1 MDAALIFDIDSS
13 RARTAAT
20 DLAKVNAAASKLA
33 GTWSKSENAIRRA
46 NGQFAST
53 AEVVNRYGREVQELA
68 AKYNPALNAVYKYQ
82 QAEAELN
89 RAIALGVLTKEQ
101 AAMQLDRLSNEYAQA
116 ANRSAA
122 AAAGLTN
129 AGNASQRMG
138 GQMETSSHHTA
149 NLFSQLNDIGV
160 MMAYQNPFQ
169 LALQQGTQINQVWAQ
184 MGSQGRSLR
193 GIVGA
198 LRGAFAQMLNPVSLL
213 TIGIIAGGAALL
225 QWATSAKDA
234 KKGSEDF
241 LSTLSS
247 LESAVSRIG
256 ETPSLL
262 TSDGIATIRK
272 EYGALTSE
280 VRNLVNAMRE
290 VEIMEANRAFA
301 ETMEELNRSF
311 NAGFFTTRL
320 QAVANATGLATA
332 EAQKFEIALN
342 QLAVAEGPEEQLRI
356 ITSLRQSLQDSGKEG
371 TELYSTLTSLESEA
385 RKMANAL
392 DDSQRFMSMF
402 SQTASAANLNHLV
415 SQAQALAGQINA
427 AANAMNRISGG
438 VTGAAANG
446 VLEVAERMWNM
457 ATDRLQ
463 QVENSGLGDR
473 PKQRPFSVSETAIYG
488 PEVSGGGGSSG
499 GGGGGGKSP
508 ADQLA
513 DEMKR
518 RWETLNEA
526 FSSEYD
532 LAMKSYAKDQ
542 ETLKWALD
550 TKLITQQE
558 YVSNLDMLYT
568 NAWGAQW
575 EKDQLQYSMDQQAL
589 QTALDNKLISYEEYL
604 RKRKEMQWANLLS
617 DANQSDFAVDLAN
630 TASYFGQLSTLTG
643 NSYDALGR
651 LQQSFAAS
659 SALVNA
665 YLAASQTLADPTLG
679 FWGKMAAYGKVLAA
693 GLGLVGAIKGGGRGG
708 AGGGSASSAN
718 PAVDTQPALQDRYV
732 TVNFDGPQWMRDG
745 INGLLDEIYQQSKD
759 GRKIIVQEAR

>member
-46 NGQFAST
+46 NGQFASS
-53 AEVVNRYGREVQELA
+53 AEVVERYGREVQELA

-122 AAAGLTN
+122 AATGLTN

-184 MGSQGRSLR
+184 MGAQGRSLR
-193 GIVGA
+193 GVMGA
-198 LRGAFAQMLNPVSLL
+198 LGSAFATMLTPMNLL

-241 LSTLSS
+241 LSTLAS

-262 TSDGIATIRK
+262 TSDGVAKIRK

-280 VRNLVNAMRE
+280 VRNLINAMRE

-311 NAGFFTTRL
+311 DAGFFTTRL

-371 TELYSTLTSLESEA
+371 TKLYSTLTSLESEA

-392 DDSQRFMSMF
+392 DDSQRFMKLF
-402 SQTASAANLNHLV
+402 SQTASAASLSHLV

-427 AANAMNRISGG
+427 AADAMNRISGG

-446 VLEVAERMWNM
+446 VLDVAERMWNM

-473 PKQRPFSVSETAIYG
+473 PKQRPFSVSENAIYG
-488 PEVSGGGGSSG
+488 PEPEKGGGGRK
-499 GGGGGGKSP
+499 GGKSP
-508 ADQLA
+508 AEKLA
-513 DEMKR
+513 EEMKR
-518 RWETLNEA
+518 RWETLNEG
-526 FSSEYD
+526 FNSEFT
-532 LAMKSYAKDQ
+532 LAMTAYTKDQ

-550 TKLITQQE
+550 QKLITQRE
-558 YVSNLDMLYT
+558 YQTNLDLLYT
-568 NAWGAQW
+568 NAWGAKW
-575 EKDQLQYSMDQQAL
+575 ERDQLQYQMDQEAL
-589 QTALDNKLISYEEYL
+589 QLALDNKLIAEEDYL
-604 RKRKEMQWANLLS
+604 RKRSELNWSVVSRLGEDMSNAWAFELGQFSEHLGQM
-617 DANQSDFAVDLAN
+617 NQIAGGYDGILRAQKI
-630 TASYFGQLSTLTG
+630 FG
-643 NSYDALGR
+643 
-651 LQQSFAAS
+651 AAS
-659 SALVNA
+659 ALIST
-665 YLAASQTLADPTLG
+665 YTGAAEALKLPFPQNI
-679 FWGKMAAYGKVLAA
+679 AAAAKVLAT
-693 GLGLVGAIKGGGRGG
+693 GMGFVNAIKGAGSGGGGGG
-708 AGGGSASSAN
+708 ASASAN
-718 PAVDTQPALQDRYV
+718 PSVNTPPALQDRYV

-759 GRKIIVQEAR
+759 GRKIIVQEAGR